1 MSELFVEGKRTMKT
15 IPTEGNF
22 ARTIPERLGIP
33 CLLLSAGIVYGLA
46 FPNTSLLAQAQET
59 SRPPSIKVQIVAGQ
73 GANNNVKTRKAVEP
87 VALVTDERGQPVSG
101 VMVVFTLP
109 ETGPGGVFS
118 DGSKRAIVYTNLEG
132 RATARG
138 LTPNTAPGKFQI
150 IVNASF
156 HGFTASTTADQTNVL
171 PETGKGSSKLIAI
184 LAIAGGAAIAG
195 VVAGGG
201 GGGSSQSLAPSPG
214 RTATTITPGTPV
226 FGAPQQ

>member
-1 MSELFVEGKRTMKT
+1 MEVSKLFVEGKRTMKT

-22 ARTIPERLGIP
+22 ARTIPQRLRIN
-33 CLLLSAGIVYGLA
+33 CLLLSAGIVCGLA
-46 FPNTSLLAQAQET
+46 FPNTSLLAQDQET

-73 GANNNVKTRKAVEP
+73 GATNNVKTRKAVEP

-171 PETGKGSSKLIAI
+171 P
-184 LAIAGGAAIAG
+184 
-195 VVAGGG
+195 
-201 GGGSSQSLAPSPG
+201 
-214 RTATTITPGTPV
+214 
-226 FGAPQQ
+226 